1 MDDEEGLGNGQISCG
16 LSSSQRST
24 RESAD
29 ELNGEAERWLTEM
42 EAERTSHPPNPSAN
56 NKKKVRRGLL
66 GRFAYTRRQRDPADS
81 RLLLKGKAMPRYVN
95 GEWLPAAE
103 ELPLAD
109 AGTQTADCREMAT
122 QTGSRVAKH
131 GGGATRGRSANA
143 ARELRWSEEGDFRF

>member
-1 MDDEEGLGNGQISCG
+1 
-16 LSSSQRST
+16 
-24 RESAD
+24 
-29 ELNGEAERWLTEM
+29 
-42 EAERTSHPPNPSAN
+42 
-56 NKKKVRRGLL
+56 
-66 GRFAYTRRQRDPADS
+66 
-81 RLLLKGKAMPRYVN
+81 MPRYVN

-131 GGGATRGRSANA
+131 GGGGATRGRSANA